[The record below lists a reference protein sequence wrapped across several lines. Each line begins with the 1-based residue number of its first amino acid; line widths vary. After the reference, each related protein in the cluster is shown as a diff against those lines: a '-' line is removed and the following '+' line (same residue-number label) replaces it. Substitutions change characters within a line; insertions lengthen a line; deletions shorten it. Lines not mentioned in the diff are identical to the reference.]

1 MKMPDFHLAVLMF
14 YFLHTLLSEISQIAV
29 IWSHADEVNKSLRFH
44 KAFSH
49 ICLSMEQLVLS
60 NKW

>member
-1 MKMPDFHLAVLMF
+1 MKMPDFNLAIMIF
-14 YFLHTLLSEISQIAV
+14 YFLNTLLSEISQIAV
-29 IWSHADEVNKSLRFH
+29 IWSHVDGVNKSLRFH
-44 KAFSH
+44 KAFSQ